1 MIFSKKKTYLDTD
14 GETFFQ
20 RPSFLDVT
28 TPKNLKSLLVMKSK
42 EIHEKKDKRVENWKV
57 KKTDISLNAEIV
69 SLEQDEISLTLFS

>member
-1 MIFSKKKTYLDTD
+1 MEKLCSNDLHSLMSRLLKT
-14 GETFFQ
+14 
-20 RPSFLDVT
+20 S
-28 TPKNLKSLLVMKSK
+28 KSLLVMKSK